1 MVPSIRNLSAVANNT
16 ARMEE
21 DFFGYSD
28 SDISAENS
36 KLSNLIQYLEDEITF
51 LESEKGE
58 LYSQ

>member
-1 MVPSIRNLSAVANNT
+1 
-16 ARMEE
+16 MEE